1 MGRLA
6 GDVAMRVA
14 CIVTKRVF
22 SRRNR
27 RYSDS
32 GRHCAANIVGKVHD
46 IQALLRCNQRR
57 FGVRCAGAW

>member
-1 MGRLA
+1 MGRLT
-6 GDVAMRVA
+6 GDLAMGAA

-32 GRHCAANIVGKVHD
+32 GRHCAANMWGKVHD
-46 IQALLRCNQRR
+46 MQALLRCNQHR
-57 FGVRCAGAW
+57 FGARCAGAR